1 MSTFTT
7 ALGQPLPTACRAIGE
22 PTLTKANASRT
33 CVAPHLPD
41 GLTEHAI
48 DCRISWSLTASGVS
62 YNSTGSLAREG
73 EHIKRTAWASALQ
86 RNRRLHATRTTVFVS
101 FSVECYGA
109 WGPAA
114 TSLFEVATAHLHN
127 YRDTEFFHWSSAR
140 ITNYWATALGVCL
153 TREHAD
159 INCRLARG
167 DFDRRPSPRLPPLGY
182 VRRGR
187 GVRR

>member
-1 MSTFTT
+1 MVV
-7 ALGQPLPTACRAIGE
+7 P
-22 PTLTKANASRT
+22 
-33 CVAPHLPD
+33 
-41 GLTEHAI
+41 
-48 DCRISWSLTASGVS
+48 
-62 YNSTGSLAREG
+62 
-73 EHIKRTAWASALQ
+73 
-86 RNRRLHATRTTVFVS
+86 

-159 INCRLARG
+159 IIAMPTPRWSFLSSGEYMYNPQTAVH
-167 DFDRRPSPRLPPLGY
+167 RRSCLIK
-182 VRRGR
+182 
-187 GVRR
+187 GVAG